1 MPKIPGISMLVI
13 FAIIT
18 KGSASG
24 FGFIVYLQLTKM
36 NIIYISVYVAF
47 DIIDFNLYRV
57 NY

>member
-1 MPKIPGISMLVI
+1 MLVI